1 MSGSVSRLFH
11 PIALGVVICGA
22 CGPVCAQGPAE
33 VGSKPPRGAIVLFD
47 GTDSVQWKHAN
58 GNGPIQ
64 WIIKDDCLEV
74 KPRSGSI
81 LSRREFGDCWL
92 HVEFNLPLMP
102 GAQGQ
107 ARANSGVYLQGRY
120 EIQVLDSF
128 RNPTYPNGGV
138 GAIYGQKDPDK
149 DAVRPP
155 GVWQAYDIHFRAA
168 RLDSAGKVIERPR
181 MTVFHNGVLIHDNV
195 EIAETETLRN
205 VGGQFAPLGPI
216 LLQDHGNPV
225 RFRNIWIITKQSSPS
240 PGAQRTSDKRTQPG
254 NWD

>member
-1 MSGSVSRLFH
+1 MMRTVLRLSRAA
-11 PIALGVVICGA
+11 ALGAIFWGM
-22 CGPVCAQGPAE
+22 CGPASAQGPVE

-47 GTDSVQWKHAN
+47 GTDSAEWKHTNAS
-58 GNGPIQ
+58 GPIQ
-64 WIIKDDCLEV
+64 WLITNGYLEV

-81 LSRREFGDCWL
+81 LSRREFGDCSL

-128 RNPTYPNGGV
+128 RNPTYANGGV

-205 VGGQFAPLGPI
+205 VGGRVAALGPI

-225 RFRNIWIITKQSSPS
+225 RFRNIWVIAKQPSSGP
-240 PGAQRTSDKRTQPG
+240 RTRETARKRVQPG